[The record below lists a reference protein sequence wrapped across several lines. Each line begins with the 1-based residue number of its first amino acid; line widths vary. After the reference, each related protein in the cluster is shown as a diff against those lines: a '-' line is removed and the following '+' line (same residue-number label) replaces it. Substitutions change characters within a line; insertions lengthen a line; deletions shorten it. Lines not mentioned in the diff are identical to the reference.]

1 MLSTFLGIDY
11 GSKIS
16 GNTIICYHNGK
27 ELLFYTS
34 DKKDADLFILDFVR
48 QLQSSQNEA
57 TLSKVFLDA
66 PLSLPAVYHSTDGFS
81 NYHYRACDIALKA
94 MSPMFLG
101 GLTARAI
108 ELKHRLEAQ
117 NIQTYEVYPKTIAQV
132 LLSDQYHKKLSLPEL
147 KHLSDVL
154 TQHIPEIQL
163 NSYPH
168 NQHQFDAMLAW
179 ISGFRFLNQ
188 QHQVFGHPKEG
199 IIIV

>member
-11 GSKIS
+11 GAKTS
-16 GNTIICYHNGK
+16 GNTIICWHNGR
-27 ELLFYTS
+27 ELLLYTS
-34 DKKDADLFILDFVR
+34 DKKDADLFILDFVAQR
-48 QLQSSQNEA
+48 SPSLTQI
-57 TLSKVFLDA
+57 FLDA
-66 PLSLPAVYHSTDGFS
+66 PLSLPAVYYATDGFS

-108 ELKHRLEAQ
+108 ELKHRLETQ
-117 NIQTYEVYPKTIAQV
+117 NIQTYEVYPKAIAQV
-132 LLSDQYHKKLSLPEL
+132 LLADQYHKKLSSSEL
-147 KHLSDVL
+147 KRLSDLL

-163 NSYPH
+163 NHYPQ

-188 QHQVFGHPKEG
+188 QHQVFGHLKEG